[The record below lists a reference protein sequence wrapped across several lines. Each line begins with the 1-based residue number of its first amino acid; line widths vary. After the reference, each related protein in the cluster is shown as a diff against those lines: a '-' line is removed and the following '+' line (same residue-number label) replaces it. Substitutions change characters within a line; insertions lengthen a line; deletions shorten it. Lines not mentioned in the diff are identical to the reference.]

1 MEVSRAEVY
10 RYLGYRGIVPD
21 EAVRARVEECLERVL
36 SVSECRFAARRL
48 DVVFPEEGVCD
59 FGEMRVC
66 SRDLARN
73 LTGCVRAYLM
83 VATIGIGVDRLIA
96 RANVSDVTAAAI
108 YQAAGAAVVEAW
120 SDEVNGKLLAEA
132 REDGLFGRPRF
143 SPGYGDFSLEH
154 QRDFSRILGMP
165 RIGISLSESGL
176 MVPQKSVTAL
186 IGVSDRPQT
195 RRSRGCA
202 ECSMFADCAYRKDGT
217 SCGKP

>member
-165 RIGISLSESGL
+165 RIGISLSESLL
-176 MVPQKSVTAL
+176 MTPSKSVTAV
-186 IGVSDRPQT
+186 IGLSETDHHCQVT
-195 RRSRGCA
+195 GCEA
-202 ECSMFADCAYRKDGT
+202 CDLGGDCAFRRV
-217 SCGKP
+217 

>member
-1 MEVSRAEVY
+1 MEVSRDEVY

-165 RIGISLSESGL
+165 RIGISLSESLL
-176 MVPQKSVTAL
+176 MTPSKSVTAV
-186 IGVSDRPQT
+186 IGLSETDHHCQVT
-195 RRSRGCA
+195 GCEA
-202 ECSMFADCAYRKDGT
+202 CDLGGDCAFRRV
-217 SCGKP
+217 

>member
-1 MEVSRAEVY
+1 MEVSRAEIY

-21 EAVRARVEECLERVL
+21 EVVRARVEECLERVL
-36 SVSECRFAARRL
+36 SVSEQRFAARRL
-48 DVVFPEEGVCD
+48 DVAFPEEGVCD

-73 LTGCVRAYLM
+73 LTGCVQAYLM
-83 VATIGIGVDRLIA
+83 AATIGIGVDRLIA

-165 RIGISLSESGL
+165 RIGISLSESLL
-176 MVPQKSVTAL
+176 MTPSKSVTAV
-186 IGVSDRPQT
+186 IGLSETDHHCQVT
-195 RRSRGCA
+195 GCEA
-202 ECSMFADCAYRKDGT
+202 CDLGGDCAFRRV
-217 SCGKP
+217 